1 MKEPEVINAV
11 ISPRVD
17 NVFDKEYIIA
27 AANHYSNGN
36 GKVLPFHSCYG
47 IKEGFVVAGFRH
59 PLVIQA
65 AKAWKEKGY
74 KCVEEGF
81 ITSYGR
87 YVDREEAYKIA
98 KDVGQINSEEIH
110 RECLISEDVFNHQT
124 YFASV
129 E

>member
-11 ISPRVD
+11 IGPRVD

-27 AANHYSNGN
+27 AANHYSNGD

-74 KCVEEGF
+74 KCVSHGF

>member
-11 ISPRVD
+11 IGPRVD

-27 AANHYSNGN
+27 AANHYSNGDD
-36 GKVLPFHSCYG
+36 KVLPFHSCYG

-74 KCVEEGF
+74 KCVSHGF

-98 KDVGQINSEEIH
+98 KDVGQINSEEIR

>member
-1 MKEPEVINAV
+1 MKEPKVINAV
-11 ISPRVD
+11 IGPRVD

-27 AANHYSNGN
+27 AANHYSNGDGN
-36 GKVLPFHSCYG
+36 VLPFHSCYG
-47 IKEGFVVAGFRH
+47 IKEGFVIAGFRH
-59 PLVIQA
+59 PLVIQS

-87 YVDREEAYKIA
+87 FVDRKEAYKIA
-98 KDVGQINSEEIH
+98 KNIGQINYEKLSGDI
-110 RECLISEDVFNHQT
+110 LFSEDVFNHQT

-129 E
+129 D

>member
-11 ISPRVD
+11 IGPRVD

-27 AANHYSNGN
+27 AACHYSNGD

-47 IKEGFVVAGFRH
+47 IKEGFVIAGFRH

-74 KCVEEGF
+74 KCVSHGF

-129 E
+129 D

>member
-1 MKEPEVINAV
+1 MKEPKVINAV
-11 ISPRVD
+11 IGPRVD

-27 AANHYSNGN
+27 AANHYSNGD
-36 GKVLPFHSCYG
+36 GKRLPFHSCYG
-47 IKEGFVVAGFRH
+47 IKEGFVIAGFRH
-59 PLVIQA
+59 PLAIQVSE
-65 AKAWKEKGY
+65 AWKEKGY
-74 KCVEEGF
+74 KCVSHGF

>member
-11 ISPRVD
+11 IGPLVD

-27 AANHYSNGN
+27 AANHYSNGD
-36 GKVLPFHSCYG
+36 GKILPFHSCYG
-47 IKEGFVVAGFRH
+47 IKEGFVLAGFRH

-87 YVDREEAYKIA
+87 FVDRKEAFEIA
-98 KDVGQINSEEIH
+98 KNVGQINSEEIH

>member
-11 ISPRVD
+11 IGPRVD

-27 AANHYSNGN
+27 AANHYSNGD
-36 GKVLPFHSCYG
+36 GKRLPFHSCYG
-47 IKEGFVVAGFRH
+47 IKEGFVLAGFRH
-59 PLVIQA
+59 PLAIQVSE
-65 AKAWKEKGY
+65 AWKEKGY

-87 YVDREEAYKIA
+87 FVDRKEAFEIA
-98 KDVGQINSEEIH
+98 KNVGQINYEK
-110 RECLISEDVFNHQT
+110 LYGNNLFSEDVFNHQT